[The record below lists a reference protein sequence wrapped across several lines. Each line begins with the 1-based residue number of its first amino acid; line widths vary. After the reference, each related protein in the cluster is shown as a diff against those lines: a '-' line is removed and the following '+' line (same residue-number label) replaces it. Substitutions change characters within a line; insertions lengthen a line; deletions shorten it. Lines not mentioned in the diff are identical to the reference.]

1 MTKRIDLRATPTWER
16 PALVAAA
23 FEALSLEESFVFIVD
38 TDPLP
43 LIVRL
48 DQDYPARAAWTQRH
62 VGHREWE
69 IVVTRVDITGDREH
83 GINHLRRTI
92 FARCKPE
99 TQDAL
104 AAAARER
111 TALKGEYIYNENE
124 AWPYLG
130 LLCEGALSAG
140 SGANAARD
148 RTFFEVHPFMA
159 FGIAAALDGGLT
171 FTNMRVIT
179 KSAKYLIIPID
190 TIHACAD
197 NDPQVLAAIGFLS
210 AQQSRT
216 LARALNAQVSM
227 PTIGRVAA
235 ALLPYASPERGM
247 HPALPPVT
255 MLTQTQLAAAA
266 GTVKEVA
273 ARAIAELESK
283 EALRRERGRVRY
295 LDRNKLL
302 EYTQ

>member
-1 MTKRIDLRATPTWER
+1 MTKHLDLRKTPTWDR

-23 FEALSLEESFVFIVD
+23 FSALGLEESFVFVAD
-38 TDPLP
+38 NDPLP
-43 LIVRL
+43 LIVAL
-48 DQDYPARAAWTQRH
+48 EQDFPGAAVWHQRH
-62 VGHREWE
+62 VGHHWWE
-69 IVVTRVDITGDREH
+69 ITVNRVQPSQDGDTPMR
-83 GINHLRRTI
+83 HLQRT
-92 FARCKPE
+92 FARAKADTLE
-99 TQDAL
+99 TL
-104 AAAARER
+104 ARAARDR
-111 TALKGEYIYNENE
+111 TALKGEYIYRENE
-124 AWPYLG
+124 AWPYFGILR
-130 LLCEGALSAG
+130 EGTLSAG
-140 SGANAARD
+140 SGATAARD
-148 RTFFEVHPFMA
+148 RTFFEVHPYMA

-179 KSAKYLIIPID
+179 KSASYLAVPID
-190 TIHACAD
+190 VIHALAET
-197 NDPQVLAAIGFLS
+197 DPRVPAAIGFLS
-210 AQQSRT
+210 AQQSRA

-273 ARAIAELESK
+273 ARAIAELEAKS
-283 EALRRERGRVRY
+283 ALRRERGRVHY

>member
-1 MTKRIDLRATPTWER
+1 MTKHLDLRKTPTWER
-16 PALVAAA
+16 PALVTAA
-23 FEALSLEESFVFIVD
+23 FSALGPEESFVFVVD

-43 LIVRL
+43 LIVVL
-48 DQDYPARAAWTQRH
+48 EQDFPGGAAWQQRH

-69 IVVTRVDITGDREH
+69 IGVSRVAPSRDGNSCMRY
-83 GINHLRRTI
+83 LQRTI
-92 FARCKPE
+92 FARAKPE
-99 TQDAL
+99 TLRTL
-104 AAAARER
+104 AGAARDR
-111 TALKGEYIYNENE
+111 TALKGEYIYHENE
-124 AWPYLG
+124 AWPYFGFLH
-130 LLCEGALSAG
+130 EGALSAG
-140 SGANAARD
+140 SGATASRD

-159 FGIAAALDGGLT
+159 FGIAPALDGGLT

-179 KSAKYLIIPID
+179 KSASYLAIPID
-190 TIHACAD
+190 VIHALAET
-197 NDPQVLAAIGFLS
+197 DPQVSAAMGFLS

-227 PTIGRVAA
+227 PTISRVAA
-235 ALLPYASPERGM
+235 ALLPYASPQRGM

-273 ARAIAELESK
+273 ARAIAELEAKS
-283 EALRRERGRVRY
+283 ALRRERGRVRY